1 MYLILSLVMRGK
13 IHGNHC
19 DYDYRKR
26 YEHDS
31 LPQGHGEILS
41 GFHKTTSPLL
51 CRQLLRRRELPL
63 SGLLLAGLLRAQAV
77 ELDTLFAG
85 GLLGTQLL
93 ELGSFRIAQRP
104 LFVCHATSSR
114 LIP

>member
-13 IHGNHC
+13 IHGNHR

-51 CRQLLRRRELPL
+51 CRQLLRRRGLPL
-63 SGLLLAGLLRAQAV
+63 SGLLCTQAV
-77 ELDTLFAG
+77 KLCTLFAG
-85 GLLGTQLL
+85 GFLGTQLL
-93 ELGSFRIAQRP
+93 ELAQECSASEKRGQTP
-104 LFVCHATSSR
+104 FLTYLC
-114 LIP
+114 